1 MKRAGIFLA
10 AILAVTGIM
19 AQEKVV
25 VVNMVDLVRFH
36 PNRERDRKLMQDT
49 EKEYQAKLDKQR
61 DRFDELREDYEK
73 AVKEARNP
81 ALNEK
86 ARSEAEDK
94 AMKRR
99 DVVADADRDLRQE
112 MQKYQRELG
121 ELDTRLLRQVTG
133 DIRDILTKY
142 AQEKKYSM
150 VLDGTTMAYFDP
162 SLDVTDDVLKLLG
175 VDPKVRK
182 EAKEKE
188 KSEKAATEKVLSE
201 KAAPEKA
208 ATEKAAPE
216 TKK

>member
-1 MKRAGIFLA
+1 MA
-10 AILAVTGIM
+10 AVLAVTGIM
-19 AQEKVV
+19 AQEKVG

-61 DRFDELREDYEK
+61 DRFEELREDYEK

-86 ARSEAEDK
+86 ARAEAEDK

-112 MQKYQRELG
+112 MQKLQRELG

-133 DIRDILTKY
+133 DIREVLTKY

-150 VLDGTTMAYFDP
+150 VMDGTTMAYFDP
-162 SLDVTDDVLKLLG
+162 KLDVTDDVLKLFG

-182 EAKEKE
+182 EAKEKD
-188 KSEKAATEKVLSE
+188 KAEKAVT
-201 KAAPEKA
+201 
-208 ATEKAAPE
+208 E